1 LVQIVLVRSVLWE
14 NATAYYLELFRVE
27 PLCDLV
33 LNDGGD
39 AGLDVI
45 QNVFKLKFALKKNN
59 ETISY
64 RLCGFPKLKW
74 FRGIFF

>member
-1 LVQIVLVRSVLWE
+1 LWE
-14 NATAYYLELFRVE
+14 NATAYYLELFRVK

-45 QNVFKLKFALKKNN
+45 QNVFKLKFTLKKNN
-59 ETISY
+59 NIKIFVSAVS
-64 RLCGFPKLKW
+64 RFPEMKW
-74 FRGIFF
+74 AKTFFF

>member
-1 LVQIVLVRSVLWE
+1 VSVLWE
-14 NATAYYLELFRVE
+14 NATAYYLEFFRVE

-59 ETISY
+59 NTKRY
-64 RLCGFPKLKW
+64 
-74 FRGIFF
+74 